1 MLSCGVMQNRPQFR
15 YDDGQAG
22 TSAHAASGRAN
33 VHEAPTSEPSTNTL
47 NRSIA
52 MATDAL
58 LHAQHNEG
66 YWSFHLE
73 ADCTISAEYIL
84 MMHHMDEID
93 DTLQAKIAAYI
104 RARQLK
110 SGGWPLYFDGN
121 IDLSCSVKSY
131 YALKLAGDNPD
142 AAHMQKARQAI
153 LNKGGATQCNVFTR
167 IMLAQFGQIPWQ
179 AVPYLPVEIM
189 LLPRWFPFHLSKV
202 SYWSRTVMVPLLVL
216 CTLKRSSRNPHEIHI
231 PELLLKLPEKRRHYF
246 PVRSGLNRLFLYFEF
261 LTSLTDPFIPG
272 KMRKHALKKAE
283 HWIVERLN
291 GDGGLGAIF
300 PAMINAYEALDAL
313 GYDAG
318 QPHRQAAKKALQ
330 NLLVV
335 KENEAFCQ
343 PCNSPIW
350 DTALATLAL
359 QETGTEID
367 LQTTHT
373 ANNPRISTATGKAL
387 DWLKAQQLLD
397 DPGDWREHRP
407 DLSGG
412 GWAFQFSNSH
422 YPDLDDTSAVAWPMC
437 QADQHSQTDRYQYT
451 VQRAAN
457 WIRGMQSGNGGFAS
471 FDVDNTYEYLNEIPF
486 ADHGALLDPPSSD
499 VSARCAILLS
509 CMANHDPAFQTS
521 LQTCI
526 TYLRN
531 EQEENGSWFGRWG
544 TNYIYGTWSV
554 LVALEKIGMEP
565 HDPMIRRAS
574 SWLKSVQRHDGGW
587 GEDHDTYFNP
597 EKAGQGQTSTTFQ
610 TAWALLGLMAAGEA
624 ESMEVERGIAYLQ
637 GTQQTNGLW
646 HDEAF
651 TAPGFPRV
659 FYLKYHGYDK
669 YFPLWALARY
679 RNLHHPKTA

>member
-1 MLSCGVMQNRPQFR
+1 MQNRPQFR
-15 YDDGQAG
+15 YDDGQNG
-22 TSAHAASGRAN
+22 TSAGSGRAN
-33 VHEAPTSEPSTNTL
+33 AGEIPTAEPSKSAL
-47 NRSIA
+47 NRSISA
-52 MATDAL
+52 AVDAL
-58 LHAQHNEG
+58 LCTQNKEG

-84 MMHHMDEID
+84 MMHHMDEIN
-93 DTLQAKIAAYI
+93 DTLQVKIAAYI

-121 IDLSCSVKSY
+121 LDLSCSVKSY
-131 YALKLAGDNPD
+131 YALKLAGDSPD
-142 AAHMQKARQAI
+142 DPHMQKAKQAI
-153 LNKGGATQCNVFTR
+153 LNQGGATQCNVFTR

-202 SYWSRTVMVPLLVL
+202 SYWSRTVMVPLLIL
-216 CTLKRSSRNPHEIHI
+216 CTLKRSSRNPRQIHI

-261 LTSLTDPFIPG
+261 LTSLTDPFIPK
-272 KMRKHALKKAE
+272 KMRQHALKKAE
-283 HWIVERLN
+283 TWIIERLN

-313 GYDAG
+313 GYSAD
-318 QPHRQAAKKALQ
+318 HTYRQTAKKALQ
-330 NLLVV
+330 DLLVV

-359 QETGTEID
+359 QEANSGIG
-367 LQTTHT
+367 LQPIHV
-373 ANNPRISTATGKAL
+373 ADKERISIATGRAL

-397 DPGDWREHRP
+397 EPGDWRVHRP

-437 QADQHSQTDRYQYT
+437 QADQHAQTDHYQFSI
-451 VQRAAN
+451 QRAAN
-457 WIRGMQSGNGGFAS
+457 WIRGMQSANGGFAS

-509 CMANHDPAFQTS
+509 CMANNNPAFRAS
-521 LQTCI
+521 LQACI

-554 LVALEKIGMEP
+554 LVALEKIGMAP
-565 HDPMIRRAS
+565 NDPMIRRAAD
-574 SWLKSVQRHDGGW
+574 WLKSVQRHDGGW

-597 EKAGQGQTSTTFQ
+597 EKAGQGHTSTTFQ
-610 TAWALLGLMAAGEA
+610 TAWALLGLMASGEA
-624 ESMEVERGIAYLQ
+624 EAPEVKHGIAFLLAA
-637 GTQQTNGLW
+637 QQPNGLW
-646 HDEAF
+646 HDNAF

-679 RNLHHPKTA
+679 RKLHQPQSA

>member
-1 MLSCGVMQNRPQFR
+1 MQNRPQFR
-15 YDDGQAG
+15 YDDGQDG
-22 TSAHAASGRAN
+22 TSAHAGPGRAS
-33 VHEAPTSEPSTNTL
+33 AGKIPTTASSTSAL
-47 NRSIA
+47 NRSISA
-52 MATDAL
+52 AADAL
-58 LHAQHNEG
+58 LCTQNKEG

-93 DTLQAKIAAYI
+93 DSLQAKIAAYI

-131 YALKLAGDNPD
+131 YALKLAGDSPD
-142 AAHMQKARQAI
+142 APHMQKAKQAI
-153 LNKGGATQCNVFTR
+153 LNQGGATQCNVFTR
-167 IMLAQFGQIPWQ
+167 IMLAQFGQIPWK

-216 CTLKRSSRNPHEIHI
+216 YTLKRNSRNPHQVHI
-231 PELLLKLPEKRRHYF
+231 PELILKLPEKRRHYF

-261 LTSLTDPFIPG
+261 LTSLTEPFIPERL
-272 KMRKHALKKAE
+272 RKHALKKAE
-283 HWIVERLN
+283 NWIIERLN

-313 GYDAG
+313 GYGAD
-318 QPHRQAAKKALQ
+318 HTYRQTAKKALQ
-330 NLLVV
+330 DLLVV
-335 KENEAFCQ
+335 KETEAFCQ

-359 QETGTEID
+359 QETDTETG
-367 LQTTHT
+367 LQPAHD
-373 ANNPRISTATGKAL
+373 ADNKRISTATGRAL
-387 DWLKAQQLLD
+387 DWLQAQQLLNE
-397 DPGDWREHRP
+397 PGDWRVHRP

-437 QADQHSQTDRYQYT
+437 QADQHTQTDHYQFSI
-451 VQRAAN
+451 QRAAN
-457 WIRGMQSGNGGFAS
+457 WIRGMQSANGGFAS

-509 CMANHDPAFQTS
+509 CMANNDPAFQTS
-521 LQTCI
+521 LQACI

-554 LVALEKIGMEP
+554 LVALEKIGMTP
-565 HDPMIRRAS
+565 NDPMIRRAAD
-574 SWLKSVQRHDGGW
+574 WLKSVQRHDGGW
-587 GEDHDTYFNP
+587 GEDHDTYCNP
-597 EKAGQGQTSTTFQ
+597 EKAGQGHTSTTFQ
-610 TAWALLGLMAAGEA
+610 TAWALLGLMAAGEVEAA
-624 ESMEVERGIAYLQ
+624 EVKHGIAYLLAA
-637 GTQQTNGLW
+637 QQPNGFW
-646 HDEAF
+646 HDNAF

-679 RNLHHPKTA
+679 RKLHQPQSA